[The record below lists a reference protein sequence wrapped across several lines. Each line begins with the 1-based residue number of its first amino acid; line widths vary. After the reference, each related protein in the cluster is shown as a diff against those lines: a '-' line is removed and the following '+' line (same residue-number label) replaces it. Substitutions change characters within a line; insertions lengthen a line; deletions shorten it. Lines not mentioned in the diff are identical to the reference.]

1 VRRRRFSGLKAL
13 GLAGF
18 LSIAMM
24 ALAACAPTLIA
35 SGPPVIQPA
44 FNGDTLTMTDGTRLP
59 LHIWPAEGTPKAVI
73 VALHGFNDYG
83 TFIKA
88 AAAYWS
94 SHAIAVYAYDQR
106 GFGDAPN
113 RGFWPGGQALVD
125 DLRTAVDLIS
135 ARHPGVPIFALGDSM
150 GGAVTMTAL
159 TESDPPRV
167 AGAILV
173 APAVW
178 GRSTM
183 PFYQRWPL
191 WITAHMVP
199 WMTLTGR
206 GLNIKPSDNIEM
218 LRALSRDPKV
228 IKATRIDTIW
238 GLTNF
243 MDRAL
248 DASARFTAPGLILY
262 GTRDEIIPAE
272 RTEEMLARLP
282 KDGEEH
288 RTIIRYIGAY
298 HMLLRDLGAE
308 TYWRDIERWIDERRT
323 GGAAALPAGTVEVR
337 SAPTRR

>member
-1 VRRRRFSGLKAL
+1 MARNAALALTREALDDTGRRSIINRFAGPDRVRRSRFSGLKAL

-18 LSIAMM
+18 LSIATMG
-24 ALAACAPTLIA
+24 LSACAPTLIPP
-35 SGPPVIQPA
+35 GPPVVQPA
-44 FNGDTLTMTDGTRLP
+44 FGGDTLTMADGARLP
-59 LHIWPAEGTPKAVI
+59 LHVWPAQGTTDGTPKAVI

-94 SHAIAVYAYDQR
+94 HHGIAVYAYDQR

-125 DLRTAVDLIS
+125 DLRTAVDLIA

-159 TESDPPRV
+159 TEPDRPRV
-167 AGAILV
+167 DGAILV

-191 WITAHMVP
+191 WISTHTLP
-199 WMTLTGR
+199 WVTLSGR

-228 IKATRIDTIW
+228 I
-238 GLTNF
+238 
-243 MDRAL
+243 
-248 DASARFTAPGLILY
+248 
-262 GTRDEIIPAE
+262 
-272 RTEEMLARLP
+272 
-282 KDGEEH
+282 
-288 RTIIRYIGAY
+288 
-298 HMLLRDLGAE
+298 
-308 TYWRDIERWIDERRT
+308 
-323 GGAAALPAGTVEVR
+323 
-337 SAPTRR
+337 

>member
-1 VRRRRFSGLKAL
+1 VRRRRFPGLKSA

-18 LSIAMM
+18 LSMVTM
-24 ALAACAPTLIA
+24 TLAACAPTMIPP
-35 SGPPVIQPA
+35 GPPVVQPA
-44 FNGDTLTMTDGTRLP
+44 FGSDSLTMVDGAKLP
-59 LHIWPAEGTPKAVI
+59 LHVWLAEGDPKAVI

-94 SHAIAVYAYDQR
+94 RRGIAVYAYDQR

-113 RGFWPGGQALVD
+113 RGIWPGGQALVD
-125 DLRTAVDLIS
+125 DLRTAVDLVA

-159 TESDPPRV
+159 NEPEPPRV

-191 WITAHMVP
+191 WISAHTVP

-206 GLNIKPSDNIEM
+206 GLDIKPSNNIEM

-228 IKATRIDTIW
+228 IKETRIDTIW
-238 GLTNF
+238 GLANF

-248 DASARFTAPGLILY
+248 DASTRFTAPGLILY
-262 GTRDEIIPAE
+262 GTRDEIIPAGPIDK
-272 RTEEMLARLP
+272 MLAQMP
-282 KDGEEH
+282 KDGEQQ
-288 RTIIRYIGAY
+288 RTVIRYIGAY
-298 HMLLRDLGAE
+298 HMLLRDLEAE
-308 TYWRDIERWIDERRT
+308 TYWRDIERWVDERRT
-323 GGAAALPAGTVEVR
+323 AGAAALPSGAVEVR